1 MKTKHLFPYL
11 PENDGIDHVRLDR
24 HSNSN
29 LGRQLAIDNA
39 RTFYLPDLGS
49 FTSVSSVIQYMKL
62 ETKDDKLRTLTGNPL
77 FSYVKEEIEKG
88 NNRYSNKQ
96 IPDREYKR
104 VALYSVLSRPEL
116 LEMLVNSKLPFVS
129 YYISD
134 GKIKV
139 KDIQYTRVLMELR
152 KHMQEKPLDFK
163 F

>member
-11 PENDGIDHVRLDR
+11 PENDGIDHIRLDR

-49 FTSVSSVIQYMKL
+49 FTSISSAIQYMKL
-62 ETKDDKLRTLTGNPL
+62 EVKDDKLRTLTSNPL
-77 FSYVKEEIEKG
+77 FSYVKEEISKG
-88 NNRYSNKQ
+88 NNRYVNKQ

-104 VALYSVLSRPEL
+104 ITLYSLLSRPEL
-116 LEMLVNSKLPFVS
+116 LEMLINSKLPMVS

-134 GKIKV
+134 GEIKV
-139 KDIQYTRVLMELR
+139 KDMQYTRVLMDLR
-152 KHMQEKPLDFK
+152 KHFQDKPTDTK